1 MLPPIAA
8 SRALFSQLRPAAQ
21 MKLTCLNNMASAYVT
36 VTLHSGFFDQHRL
49 VDDSISCRVMLKV
62 KATPQTTK
70 KKRCDD

>member
-1 MLPPIAA
+1 
-8 SRALFSQLRPAAQ
+8 

-36 VTLHSGFFDQHRL
+36 VTLYSGFFDQHRL

>member
-1 MLPPIAA
+1 
-8 SRALFSQLRPAAQ
+8 